1 MTLVEPR
8 EDVDVKLPGEIWMLV
23 APVVVQ
29 LSVALAPE
37 CMLAGLAAKEEIAGM
52 EPLPGV
58 VFEEPTV
65 AQLDRKRQ
73 VKSTQK

>member
-65 AQLDRKRQ
+65 AQPDRKRQ